1 MYLRRKLPYFRLS
14 QLSQNRANICQV
26 CLWICA
32 QFTMELHLDSEKE
45 IQAQEGEKKN
55 PEFFFKPPSSVSL
68 A

>member
-1 MYLRRKLPYFRLS
+1 
-14 QLSQNRANICQV
+14 
-26 CLWICA
+26 
-32 QFTMELHLDSEKE
+32 MELHLDSEKE